1 MRRIIPLN
9 RDWRYIS
16 DYKQEYLRTEYNDE
30 ICEIVNIPH
39 ANKTLP
45 FNYTKEKDY
54 QFVSFYQ
61 KDIFIPKEYRDQNI
75 FIKFEG
81 VMTYAKVFLNG
92 EYLGEH
98 KGGYTGFEI
107 LLNSA
112 IKFEANNTLSVVV
125 DSTERADIPPFGD
138 KIDYLT
144 YGGIYREVELKVVD
158 KVYIENIFAKP
169 TDVLKDKKRVDV
181 DIAIANS
188 EAATTVIPIALTLKD
203 GDRVIEEKSIDYSLS
218 GKKEEVI
225 SLELEDLEDIELWD
239 IDNPK
244 LYQLEVELKSLDK
257 DQRRIGFRTA
267 EFKAEGFYLNGNKVK
282 IKGMNRH
289 QSYPY
294 VGYAMPERVQKKDA
308 DILKDF
314 LRLNL
319 VRTSHY
325 PQSKHFLDRCDE
337 IGLLVF
343 EELPGW
349 QHIGDDEWKE
359 VAKENIREMIKRDF
373 NRPSIIL
380 WGVRINESVDDHD
393 FYIDT
398 NKIAK
403 ELDPTRQTGGVRCIT
418 DSELLEDV
426 YTFNDFILGNGETIL
441 REQEEVTGLS
451 KKVPY
456 LVTEYS
462 GHMYPTRRYDTEERQ
477 TEHTLRHYKILNQG
491 NLDDYISGVIGWCA
505 FDYNTHRDFGS
516 EDRICYHG
524 VMDMFRIPK
533 FASYVYHSQVSPEVE
548 AVLEPITVWTRGE
561 RSEAIINPLVI
572 ATNCDKVDFYY
583 GDELYG
589 TYYPDDQK
597 FKALEYPP
605 IIIEDFGSQWGK
617 TWQDAKFIGYYNDV
631 EVINRKLSCESYLT
645 DIEVVADDYQLNSGD
660 WDATRVVIKAVDNQ
674 NNQLKFYNGIVELEI
689 TGVGEIIGPKLTTLH
704 GGSLATWIKTSGAAG
719 KIELKVKVEDHIKQI
734 EIDVV

>member
-1 MRRIIPLN
+1 MRRIISLN

-112 IKFEANNTLSVVV
+112 VKFEANNTLSVVV

-158 KVYIENIFAKP
+158 KVFIENIFAKP
-169 TDVLKDKKRVDV
+169 TDVLEDKKRVDV

-188 EAATTVIPIALTLKD
+188 EAATAVIPIAVTLKD

-218 GKKEEVI
+218 GKLEEVI
-225 SLELEDLEDIELWD
+225 SLELENLEDIELWD

-244 LYQLEVELKSLDK
+244 LYQLEVELRSLDK

-267 EFKAEGFYLNGNKVK
+267 EFKAEGFYLNGEKVK

-294 VGYAMPERVQKKDA
+294 VGYAMPERIQKKDA

-380 WGVRINESVDDHD
+380 WGVRINESADDHD

-398 NKIAK
+398 NRIAK

-524 VMDMFRIPK
+524 VMDIFRIPK
-533 FASYVYHSQVSPEVE
+533 FAAYVYHSQVSPEVE
-548 AVLEPITVWTRGE
+548 TVLEPITVWTRGE

-572 ATNCDKVDFYY
+572 ATNCDKVNFYY

-617 TWQDAKFIGYYNDV
+617 TWQDAKFIGYYNGV
-631 EVINRKLSCESYLT
+631 EVINKKLSCESYLA

-704 GGSLATWIKTSGAAG
+704 GGSLSTWLKTSGAAG